1 MTVKNFLVGDQAVR
15 TGNLDSGKEI
25 SVENQKNIAAIFFD
39 GIGIFLLP
47 VVSVPDFNPVPINR
61 KDGITV
67 NIIPFAEQRTVRT
80 LTFRSVFIVSFVV
93 VFSGS

>member
-67 NIIPFAEQRTVRT
+67 NILNLKLI
-80 LTFRSVFIVSFVV
+80 
-93 VFSGS
+93 G